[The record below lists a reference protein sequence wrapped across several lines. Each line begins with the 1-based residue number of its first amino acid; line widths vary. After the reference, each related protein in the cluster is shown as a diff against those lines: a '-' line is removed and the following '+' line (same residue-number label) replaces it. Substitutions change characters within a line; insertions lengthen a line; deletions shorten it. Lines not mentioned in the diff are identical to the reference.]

1 MAPAP
6 FSARRTG
13 GRVEGNGEAKM
24 AVATPRG
31 IVLAYSG
38 GLDTSVAVPWL
49 REHYGSVGT
58 RIICMC
64 ADLGQGDDMDQVRRN
79 AVAAGAD
86 ACHIVDARME
96 FVREFAFPVMQ
107 ASAVYEGRYLLG
119 TSFARPCIAR
129 HLVRIAHEEGADAV
143 AHGATGKGNDQVRFE
158 LTIKALAPSL
168 RIIAPWREWHIRS
181 REDAMAYA
189 AARGV
194 QVPVTPQKPYS
205 RDANLWHI
213 SHEGGVLEDPAQAP
227 PDDLLLMTVRP
238 EQAPPEPEIVAVG
251 FQAGVPISIDGKALD
266 PVALLTELNRLG
278 GRHGVGVV
286 SLVENRLVGMKSRG
300 VYETPGGTILYEAH
314 AALEELVLDRQ
325 TLHYKQQMALRYAD
339 LVYEGFWFSPLKDAL
354 DAFVH
359 STQANVTGTVRV
371 RCHRGRAEAVG
382 AQSPFSLYDPQLAT
396 FGADDTYRHDDARG
410 FINLL
415 GLPLVVQARLR
426 EKASGAQ

>member
-1 MAPAP
+1 MA
-6 FSARRTG
+6 
-13 GRVEGNGEAKM
+13 
-24 AVATPRG
+24 ATAPRG

-49 REHYGSVGT
+49 REHYGAAGT

-64 ADLGQGDDMDQVRRN
+64 ADLGQGDDMEQVRRN

-86 ACHIVDARME
+86 ACHIVDARRE
-96 FVREFAFPVMQ
+96 FVSEFAFPVMQ
-107 ASAVYEGRYLLG
+107 AGAMYEGRYLLG

-129 HLVRIAHEEGADAV
+129 HLVRVAHEEGADAV

-158 LTIKALAPSL
+158 LTVKALDPSL

-181 REDAMAYA
+181 REDAMEYA
-189 AARGV
+189 ASHGV
-194 QVPVTPQKPYS
+194 KVPVTPKKPYS

-227 PDDLLLMTVRP
+227 PADLLLMTAGP
-238 EQAPPEPEIVAVG
+238 EEAPAESEIVTVG
-251 FQAGVPISIDGKALD
+251 FVAGVPVSLDGREVD
-266 PVALLTELNRLG
+266 PIALLSELNRRG

-325 TLHYKQQMALRYAD
+325 TLHYKQQVALRFAD
-339 LVYEGFWFSPLKDAL
+339 LVYEGFWFSPLKEAL
-354 DAFVH
+354 DAFVQ
-359 STQANVTGTVRV
+359 STQRAVTGIVRV
-371 RCHRGRAEAVG
+371 RLHRGRAVAVG
-382 AQSPFSLYDPQLAT
+382 AESPNSLYDPQLAT
-396 FGADDTYRHDDARG
+396 FGADGTYRHDDARG
-410 FINLL
+410 FITLL

-426 EKASGAQ
+426 QKAGDSQ